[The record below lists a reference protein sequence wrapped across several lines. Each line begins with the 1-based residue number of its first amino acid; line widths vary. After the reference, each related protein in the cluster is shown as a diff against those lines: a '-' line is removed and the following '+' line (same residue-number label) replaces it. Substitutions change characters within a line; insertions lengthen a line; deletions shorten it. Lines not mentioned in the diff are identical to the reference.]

1 MNSISCEF
9 PHPGLQSYNA
19 RSKSPKNPVMSPA
32 ETLDLAEFH
41 GDGISAE
48 LSTAVHS
55 IAETM
60 PIAVRFHPVDLSVE
74 RRRSDAEGSYR
85 DAEEAIRK
93 HRVAIKYPTIT
104 ELESPN
110 KVLRE
115 RFDFSVIHRPVA
127 SIPGVK
133 TRFDG
138 KVDLHIVRIAVGGTY
153 EDAGRRIGSEAAVSV
168 RVIERRP
175 SFQASKFAF
184 DLAEKLECDVV
195 SASKYTIQRATDGL
209 FEEIAEEVAATYP
222 HIPHQAELFDA
233 LLAKLIMNPE
243 GYKVVVTPN
252 EYGDFLSDAACGMI
266 GSIGL
271 GASASYSFDDHGDV
285 QLAMF
290 DPAGGTAPD
299 IAGKGLCNPSAALWA
314 FGMLLE
320 HAGYRALGGALNDA
334 VRDAISAGKT
344 TGDLGGD
351 LSTMEF
357 TDAVRDAMAARLTG
371 GVKL

>member
-1 MNSISCEF
+1 
-9 PHPGLQSYNA
+9 
-19 RSKSPKNPVMSPA
+19 MSPA

-48 LSTAVHS
+48 LSEAVHHV
-55 IAETM
+55 ATCL
-60 PIAVRFHPVDLSVE
+60 PVKVNFHPVDLSLE
-74 RRRSDAEGSYR
+74 RRNSDAEGAYR

-93 HRVAIKYPTIT
+93 FGVAIKYPTVT

-115 RFDFSVIHRPVA
+115 RFDFSVIHRPVR
-127 SIPGVK
+127 SLPGVA

-138 KVDLHIVRIAVGGTY
+138 KVDVHIVRIAVGGTY

-175 SFQASKFAF
+175 SFQAAMFAF
-184 DLAEKLECDVV
+184 GLAEKLNSEVI

-209 FEEIAEEVAATYP
+209 FEEVVEGVAKDFP
-222 HIPHQAELFDA
+222 KIGHRAELFDA
-233 LLAKLIMNPE
+233 LLAKLIMQPE
-243 GYKVVVTPN
+243 DYRVIVTPN
-252 EYGDFLSDAACGMI
+252 EYGDFLSDAACGMV

-271 GASASYSFDDHGDV
+271 GASASYAFDDDGRV
-285 QLAMF
+285 TLAMF

-299 IAGKGLCNPSAALWA
+299 IAGQGLCNPAAALWA

-320 HAGYRALGGALNDA
+320 HQGFRALGGALNDA
-334 VRDAISAGKT
+334 VCDAIAAGQT
-344 TGDLGGD
+344 TGDLGGE
-351 LSTMEF
+351 LGTMAF
-357 TDAVRDAMAARLTG
+357 TEAVEQAMRARLTG
-371 GVKL
+371 GANL